1 MKSSRAVLLIILLS
15 LVAATVSSG
24 ASDCTLPDGR
34 VSAATTP
41 QSNSSQNPV
50 EISGEPRHHPKFEN
64 EYVKIWDVTVRAGDA
79 TLWHA
84 HRNDNVV
91 VGLGPDAKLRIETVG
106 RDPVETLWKFGEV
119 RFTKATYVHRAMN
132 AGSSDF
138 RNFTIELL
146 KGPTGA
152 VLAKVP
158 GREPVLENE
167 RVRVFRVTLDPG
179 QTLPMHT
186 HEVPGLALTLSGAD
200 LEVTT
205 QGKATPDR
213 VTRPTAD
220 VGWRAGAVTHSI
232 KNVGKTRFEGVDI
245 EFK

>member
-1 MKSSRAVLLIILLS
+1 MKKLRWLPLILALGLIPL
-15 LVAATVSSG
+15 TVW
-24 ASDCTLPDGR
+24 
-34 VSAATTP
+34 P

-64 EYVKIWDVTVRAGDA
+64 EYVRIWDVTVPAGDS

-91 VGLGPDAKLRIETVG
+91 VGLGDDAKLRIETVG

-119 RFTKATYVHRAMN
+119 RFTKASYVHRAMN
-132 AGSSDF
+132 IGATSF
-138 RNFTIELL
+138 HNFTIELL
-146 KGPTGA
+146 KAPGGA
-152 VLAKVP
+152 SLSKVP

-167 RVRVFRVTLDPG
+167 RVRVFRVTLEPG

-186 HEVPGLALTLSGAD
+186 HEVPGLALTVSGAD
-200 LEVTT
+200 LEITT
-205 QGKATPDR
+205 SGKANLDR
-213 VTRPTAD
+213 VTRPSGEAS
-220 VGWRAGAVTHSI
+220 WRAGAVTHAI